1 MGAQLT
7 WRLEGG
13 YSRFIEGSRVE
24 LRLEK
29 KPFRHSLDVSPSGLI
44 HRSQP
49 IDLIF

>member
-29 KPFRHSLDVSPSGLI
+29 SLFATALMCPPQVSSIAPSQWI
-44 HRSQP
+44 
-49 IDLIF
+49 